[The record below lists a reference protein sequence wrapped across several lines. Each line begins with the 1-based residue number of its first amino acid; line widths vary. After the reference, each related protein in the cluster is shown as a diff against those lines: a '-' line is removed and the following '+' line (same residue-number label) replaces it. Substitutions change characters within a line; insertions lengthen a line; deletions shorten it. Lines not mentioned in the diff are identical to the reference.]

1 MGLAQLWA
9 AQRNSTR
16 LELRLARLSRLA
28 GDQKLIFPRSQR
40 CDTTTGRVTDIN
52 LRGESEDPIFKKAG
66 RSGYVT
72 GKLSPAICG
81 IDTLTT
87 LVVADWKDIAKE
99 IPACITAL
107 PSHRILDLIGNK
119 LSGEIPA
126 DVSKFS
132 CLTVLNLTDNAL
144 SDKIPTSITWLG
156 SLKHLNLNNNQ
167 LCGEILKDFGNLVML
182 SRMLLTR
189 N

>member
-28 GDQKLIFPRSQR
+28 GDQN